1 MIVVSFLFFPIN
13 FVVGYINLISFSR
26 YFSVFKVIHCYIV
39 LVTHK
44 FLIKFEI
51 LKCFN
56 TYIYYHLLMEFD
68 FKSENMAIVW
78 TKAVSVF
85 CLVLSLLK
93 LSSALLEPNPFPET
107 LKECYDFRSFNMTP
121 SDEVALMIQ
130 NHCFKN
136 YQYKQIAEG
145 KVWTAPNITQEG
157 MNYINSLFRKLFG
170 EIVASSKSKHQKR
183 QAAVRFRREVRSP
196 GAFAPFAN
204 CIQDLYGRVNT
215 HVAKYI

>member
-1 MIVVSFLFFPIN
+1 
-13 FVVGYINLISFSR
+13 
-26 YFSVFKVIHCYIV
+26 
-39 LVTHK
+39 
-44 FLIKFEI
+44 
-51 LKCFN
+51 
-56 TYIYYHLLMEFD
+56 MEFD
-68 FKSENMAIVW
+68 FNSENMAIVW

-107 LKECYDFRSFNMTP
+107 MKECYDFRSYNMTP

-157 MNYINSLFRKLFG
+157 MNYINSLFRKLLG

-204 CIQDLYGRVNT
+204 CIQELYRTVKHCKMYCIGLVVWNP
-215 HVAKYI
+215 KFLYISFCSSSISRDVKNKNACKIDSFI

>member
-1 MIVVSFLFFPIN
+1 
-13 FVVGYINLISFSR
+13 
-26 YFSVFKVIHCYIV
+26 
-39 LVTHK
+39 
-44 FLIKFEI
+44 
-51 LKCFN
+51 
-56 TYIYYHLLMEFD
+56 MEFD
-68 FKSENMAIVW
+68 FNSENMAIVW

-107 LKECYDFRSFNMTP
+107 LKECYDFRSYNMTP

-136 YQYKQIAEG
+136 YQYKHIADG

-196 GAFAPFAN
+196 GAFAPFVE
-204 CIQDLYGRVNT
+204 CIRRLYNTVNT
-215 HVAKYI
+215 FATTCSQVCLYKNSSYYLHFYYIKIIVSNMLQSYDRDMNRIFHAEQYQHENK

>member
-1 MIVVSFLFFPIN
+1 
-13 FVVGYINLISFSR
+13 
-26 YFSVFKVIHCYIV
+26 
-39 LVTHK
+39 
-44 FLIKFEI
+44 
-51 LKCFN
+51 
-56 TYIYYHLLMEFD
+56 MEFD

-107 LKECYDFRSFNMTP
+107 MKECYDFRSYNMTP

-157 MNYINSLFRKLFG
+157 VNYINSLFRKLLG

-204 CIQDLYGRVNT
+204 CIQELYRTVKHCKMYCIGLVVWNP
-215 HVAKYI
+215 KFLYISFCSSSISRDIKNKNACKIDSFI

>member
-1 MIVVSFLFFPIN
+1 
-13 FVVGYINLISFSR
+13 
-26 YFSVFKVIHCYIV
+26 
-39 LVTHK
+39 
-44 FLIKFEI
+44 
-51 LKCFN
+51 
-56 TYIYYHLLMEFD
+56 MEFD
-68 FKSENMAIVW
+68 FNSENMAIVW

-107 LKECYDFRSFNMTP
+107 LKECYDFRSYNMTP

-136 YQYKQIAEG
+136 YQYKQIADG
-145 KVWTAPNITQEG
+145 RVWTAPNITQEG
-157 MNYINSLFRKLFG
+157 MNYINSLFRKLLG

-204 CIQDLYGRVNT
+204 CIQELYRTVKHCKMYCIGLVVWNP
-215 HVAKYI
+215 KFLYISFCSSSISRDVKNKNACKIDSFI

>member
-1 MIVVSFLFFPIN
+1 
-13 FVVGYINLISFSR
+13 
-26 YFSVFKVIHCYIV
+26 
-39 LVTHK
+39 
-44 FLIKFEI
+44 
-51 LKCFN
+51 
-56 TYIYYHLLMEFD
+56 MEFD
-68 FKSENMAIVW
+68 FNSENMAIVW

-93 LSSALLEPNPFPET
+93 LLSALLEPNPFPET
-107 LKECYDFRSFNMTP
+107 LKECYDFRSYNMTP

-157 MNYINSLFRKLFG
+157 MNYINSLFRKLLG

-204 CIQDLYGRVNT
+204 CIQELYRTVKHCKMYCIGLVVWNP
-215 HVAKYI
+215 KFLYICSSLLSRDVKNKNACKIDSFI

>member
-1 MIVVSFLFFPIN
+1 M
-13 FVVGYINLISFSR
+13 
-26 YFSVFKVIHCYIV
+26 
-39 LVTHK
+39 

-56 TYIYYHLLMEFD
+56 SYINYHLLMEFD

-107 LKECYDFRSFNMTP
+107 MKECYDFRSYNMTP

-204 CIQDLYGRVNT
+204 CIQELYRTVKHCKMYCIGLVVWNP
-215 HVAKYI
+215 KFLYISFCSSSISRDIKNKNACKIDSFI

>member
-1 MIVVSFLFFPIN
+1 
-13 FVVGYINLISFSR
+13 
-26 YFSVFKVIHCYIV
+26 
-39 LVTHK
+39 
-44 FLIKFEI
+44 
-51 LKCFN
+51 
-56 TYIYYHLLMEFD
+56 MEFD
-68 FKSENMAIVW
+68 FNSENMAIVW

-93 LSSALLEPNPFPET
+93 LSSALLEPNPFPKT
-107 LKECYDFRSFNMTP
+107 LKECYDFRSYNMTP

-136 YQYKQIAEG
+136 YQYKQIADG
-145 KVWTAPNITQEG
+145 RVWTAPNITQEG
-157 MNYINSLFRKLFG
+157 MNYINSLFRKLLG

-204 CIQDLYGRVNT
+204 CIQELYRTVKHCKMYCIGLVVWNP
-215 HVAKYI
+215 KFLYISFCSSSISRDVKNKNACKIDSFI

>member
-1 MIVVSFLFFPIN
+1 
-13 FVVGYINLISFSR
+13 
-26 YFSVFKVIHCYIV
+26 
-39 LVTHK
+39 
-44 FLIKFEI
+44 
-51 LKCFN
+51 
-56 TYIYYHLLMEFD
+56 MEFD
-68 FKSENMAIVW
+68 FNSENMAIVW

-93 LSSALLEPNPFPET
+93 LSSALLEPNPFPKT
-107 LKECYDFRSFNMTP
+107 LKECYDFRSYNMTP

-157 MNYINSLFRKLFG
+157 MNYINSLFRKLLG

-204 CIQDLYGRVNT
+204 CIQELYRTVKHCKMYCIGLVVWNP
-215 HVAKYI
+215 KFLYISFCSSSISRDVKNKNACKIDSFI

>member
-1 MIVVSFLFFPIN
+1 
-13 FVVGYINLISFSR
+13 
-26 YFSVFKVIHCYIV
+26 
-39 LVTHK
+39 
-44 FLIKFEI
+44 
-51 LKCFN
+51 
-56 TYIYYHLLMEFD
+56 MEFD

-107 LKECYDFRSFNMTP
+107 MKECYDFRSYNMTP

-157 MNYINSLFRKLFG
+157 VNYINSLFRKLLG

-204 CIQDLYGRVNT
+204 CIQELYRTVKHCKMYCIGLVVWNP
-215 HVAKYI
+215 KFLYISFCSSSISRDVKNKNACKIDSFI

>member
-1 MIVVSFLFFPIN
+1 M
-13 FVVGYINLISFSR
+13 
-26 YFSVFKVIHCYIV
+26 
-39 LVTHK
+39 

-56 TYIYYHLLMEFD
+56 TYINYHLLMEFD

-85 CLVLSLLK
+85 CLVISLLK

-107 LKECYDFRSFNMTP
+107 LKECYDFRSYNMTP
-121 SDEVALMIQ
+121 SDKVALMIQ

-136 YQYKQIAEG
+136 YQFKQIAEG
-145 KVWTAPNITQEG
+145 RVWTAPNITQEG

-196 GAFAPFAN
+196 GAFAPFVE
-204 CIQDLYGRVNT
+204 CIRRLYNTVNT
-215 HVAKYI
+215 FATTCS

>member
-1 MIVVSFLFFPIN
+1 
-13 FVVGYINLISFSR
+13 
-26 YFSVFKVIHCYIV
+26 
-39 LVTHK
+39 
-44 FLIKFEI
+44 
-51 LKCFN
+51 
-56 TYIYYHLLMEFD
+56 MEFD

-93 LSSALLEPNPFPET
+93 PSSALLEPNPFPKT
-107 LKECYDFRSFNMTP
+107 LKECYDFRSYNMTP

-145 KVWTAPNITQEG
+145 RVWTAPNITQEG

-204 CIQDLYGRVNT
+204 CIQELYRTVKHCKMYCIG
-215 HVAKYI
+215 

>member
-1 MIVVSFLFFPIN
+1 
-13 FVVGYINLISFSR
+13 
-26 YFSVFKVIHCYIV
+26 
-39 LVTHK
+39 
-44 FLIKFEI
+44 
-51 LKCFN
+51 
-56 TYIYYHLLMEFD
+56 MEFD
-68 FKSENMAIVW
+68 FNSENMAIVW

-93 LSSALLEPNPFPET
+93 ISSALLKPNPFPET
-107 LKECYDFRSFNMTP
+107 LKECYDFRSYNMTP

-204 CIQDLYGRVNT
+204 CIQELYRTVKHCKMYCIGLVVWNP
-215 HVAKYI
+215 KFLYISFCSSSISRGVKNKNACKIDSFI

>member
-1 MIVVSFLFFPIN
+1 
-13 FVVGYINLISFSR
+13 
-26 YFSVFKVIHCYIV
+26 
-39 LVTHK
+39 
-44 FLIKFEI
+44 
-51 LKCFN
+51 
-56 TYIYYHLLMEFD
+56 MEFD
-68 FKSENMAIVW
+68 FNSENMAIVW

-93 LSSALLEPNPFPET
+93 LSSALLEPNPFPKT
-107 LKECYDFRSFNMTP
+107 LKECYDFRSYNMTP

-136 YQYKQIAEG
+136 YQYKQIADG

-196 GAFAPFAN
+196 GAFAPFVE
-204 CIQDLYGRVNT
+204 CIRRLYNTVNT
-215 HVAKYI
+215 FDTTCSQVCLYKISSYYLHFYSFKIIVSNMLQSYDRDTNRVFNAEQYQHENK

>member
-1 MIVVSFLFFPIN
+1 
-13 FVVGYINLISFSR
+13 
-26 YFSVFKVIHCYIV
+26 
-39 LVTHK
+39 
-44 FLIKFEI
+44 
-51 LKCFN
+51 
-56 TYIYYHLLMEFD
+56 MEFD
-68 FKSENMAIVW
+68 FNSENMAIVW

-107 LKECYDFRSFNMTP
+107 LKECYDFRSYNMTP

-157 MNYINSLFRKLFG
+157 MNYINSLFRKLLG

-204 CIQDLYGRVNT
+204 CIQELYRTVKHCKMYCIGLVVWNP
-215 HVAKYI
+215 KFLYISFCSSSISRDVKNKNACKIDSFI

>member
-1 MIVVSFLFFPIN
+1 
-13 FVVGYINLISFSR
+13 
-26 YFSVFKVIHCYIV
+26 
-39 LVTHK
+39 
-44 FLIKFEI
+44 
-51 LKCFN
+51 
-56 TYIYYHLLMEFD
+56 MEFD

-107 LKECYDFRSFNMTP
+107 LKECYDFRSYNMTP

-136 YQYKQIAEG
+136 YQYKQIADG
-145 KVWTAPNITQEG
+145 RVWTAPNITQEG
-157 MNYINSLFRKLFG
+157 MNYINSLFRKLLG

-204 CIQDLYGRVNT
+204 CIQELYRTVKHCKMYCIGLVVWNP
-215 HVAKYI
+215 KFLYISFCSSSISRDVKNKNACKIDSFI

>member
-1 MIVVSFLFFPIN
+1 
-13 FVVGYINLISFSR
+13 
-26 YFSVFKVIHCYIV
+26 
-39 LVTHK
+39 
-44 FLIKFEI
+44 
-51 LKCFN
+51 
-56 TYIYYHLLMEFD
+56 MEFD

-93 LSSALLEPNPFPET
+93 PSSALLEPNPFPKT
-107 LKECYDFRSFNMTP
+107 LKECYDFRSYNMTP

-204 CIQDLYGRVNT
+204 CIRELYRTVKHCKMYCIGLVVWNP
-215 HVAKYI
+215 KFLYISFCSSSISRDVKNKNACKIDSFI